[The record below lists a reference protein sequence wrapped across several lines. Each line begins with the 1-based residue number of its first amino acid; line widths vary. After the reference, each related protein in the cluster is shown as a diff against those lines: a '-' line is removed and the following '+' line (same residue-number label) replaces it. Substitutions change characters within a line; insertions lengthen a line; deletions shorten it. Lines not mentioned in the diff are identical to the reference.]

1 MTWKTPL
8 NSALGAYNSKTAR
21 WNLFILSI
29 FDKYDKT
36 QILQSFKKILQVGFR
51 ATLNFWN
58 FWKFKVPLNP
68 TYGGYAP
75 SSSGSQNWAVV
86 QKQHDNSPFLS
97 QLAMQSYFVFS

>member
-51 ATLNFWN
+51 ATL
-58 FWKFKVPLNP
+58 KFKVALNP
-68 TYGGYAP
+68 AF
-75 SSSGSQNWAVV
+75 V
-86 QKQHDNSPFLS
+86 QWSITS
-97 QLAMQSYFVFS
+97 RCRQLNVWMWRLLNLNKLTPIA